1 MERGVVAAV
10 DTVPPVVEDDDVNVG
25 CDMCMDAM
33 ALASMAEFFARSLA
47 SRALR
52 SRCSASRISR
62 MLGVEACAGFAE
74 AEAHGAG
81 RTDAGLGVALE
92 DEVDVD
98 RVDGSEGVGV
108 PESEVADELAK
119 PREPFEPV
127 EPPDRPVAVDDFRT
141 DEYGGTFT
149 EAETAASASV
159 ACSLT
164 LEWALRRVPCPI
176 WVLSTGTLPAA
187 PLMVLALVKRSR
199 LALMIPCEMRPCD

>member
-10 DTVPPVVEDDDVNVG
+10 DKVPPVVEDDDANGG

-62 MLGVEACAGFAE
+62 MLGVEVCAGLAE

-98 RVDGSEGVGV
+98 PVDGSEGVGM
-108 PESEVADELAK
+108 PESEVAAELAK

-159 ACSLT
+159 ARESDVGMGFASSALPDLGAFEGDTACS
-164 LEWALRRVPCPI
+164 AFDD
-176 WVLSTGTLPAA
+176 SGT
-187 PLMVLALVKRSR
+187 
-199 LALMIPCEMRPCD
+199 CEEE

>member
-98 RVDGSEGVGV
+98 PVDGSEGVGV
-108 PESEVADELAK
+108 PESEVRDELAK
-119 PREPFEPV
+119 PREPSEPV
-127 EPPDRPVAVDDFRT
+127 ESPDRPVAVDDFRT

-159 ACSLT
+159 ARESDVGMGFASSALSDLGAFDGDTACS
-164 LEWALRRVPCPI
+164 AFDG
-176 WVLSTGTLPAA
+176 SGT
-187 PLMVLALVKRSR
+187 
-199 LALMIPCEMRPCD
+199 CEEE